1 MLKNK
6 LFAGAIFALALFVA
20 GTVSAAYTFP
30 NKIDTL
36 QEKKDVQTVLNMN
49 GANLTV
55 DGILGAKSISAIK
68 TFQGSKG
75 LEADGLIGPMT
86 RAALEAAS
94 VSGSVST
101 VPGCAA
107 GALFSATSGAAC
119 TTVSSTVPGCTAGAL
134 FSATTGAS
142 CATGVVTTPG
152 ATGVLTGTTDGSL
165 QATTSSFISSGITMK
180 KGETK
185 DVAAV
190 RLQALVGPVKV
201 SRVDVTFNT
210 RPWLLFSQVTLKD
223 NNGAILATKSLSSIA
238 DVTELTVGTLYQ
250 VRFDNLSY
258 IVTPG
263 TNADLAVSAT
273 VLSATDKITA
283 GMPVIVVGIPSLRTI
298 NAIGYS
304 ETIGFAGLNS
314 VFLSEAGSVASIY
327 TRISPASPIAG
338 QQVVSLTETT
348 PNAILGVFSLKSV
361 NTNSTLN
368 SLKVKINGTAAI
380 TSLVNTTTNNV
391 ATNFSNFRLFIGG
404 TQVAGGSLDATTG
417 IVTFSNL
424 SAPFAVDA
432 WTDLTIKADIAMNV
446 SGTVYAS
453 LDATV
458 PANIVATDVNY
469 NTSTVISNTANANTL
484 TLTVNSLTL
493 SAASA
498 TLGSAI
504 TNTNSTVGNNATYM
518 FTLTNN
524 SNNDLF
530 VSTTALSLLTMTS
543 SGSSTLA
550 SVIASPSSV
559 NGDLTI
565 ANGNATNV
573 SFAIPAGTAR
583 TFTVAGALRGTGT
596 TVTYAATAI
605 NYGITAASPTGLSI
619 ISGLSALSLTASY

>member
-1 MLKNK
+1 
-6 LFAGAIFALALFVA
+6 
-20 GTVSAAYTFP
+20 
-30 NKIDTL
+30 
-36 QEKKDVQTVLNMN
+36 
-49 GANLTV
+49 
-55 DGILGAKSISAIK
+55 
-68 TFQGSKG
+68 
-75 LEADGLIGPMT
+75 MT

-94 VSGSVST
+94 VAGGTVST
-101 VPGCAA
+101 VPGCSA

-152 ATGVLTGTTDGSL
+152 ATGVLTGSTDGSL

-223 NNGAILATKSLSSIA
+223 NNGAVLATKSLSGIN

-283 GMPVIVVGIPSLRTI
+283 GMPAIVVGIPSLRTI

-304 ETIGFAGLNS
+304 ETISFAGLNS
-314 VFLSEAGSVASIY
+314 VFLSQAGSIASIY

-361 NTNSTLN
+361 NTASTLN
-368 SLKVKINGTAAI
+368 SLKVKINGTAAA
-380 TSLVNTTTNNV
+380 TGAVGTANTV
-391 ATNFSNFRLFIGG
+391 STNFSNFRLFIGG
-404 TQVAGGSLDATTG
+404 TQVAGGSLEATTG
-417 IVTFSNL
+417 VVTFSNL
-424 SAPFAVDA
+424 STPFAVDA

-446 SGTVYAS
+446 AGTVWAS

-469 NTSTVISNTANANTL
+469 NTSTVVSNTANANTL
-484 TLTVNSLTL
+484 TLTVNSVTI
-493 SAASA
+493 SAATA

-504 TNTNSTVGNNATYM
+504 VQANVTTGYNATYA

-530 VSTTALSLLTMTS
+530 VSTTPANFVTMGTGTLS
-543 SGSSTLA
+543 
-550 SVIASPSSV
+550 SVIANPSQV
-559 NGDLTI
+559 NGDVAGT
-565 ANGNATNV
+565 

-583 TFTVAGALRGTGT
+583 TFTFAGAVRGAAGS
-596 TVTYAATAI
+596 TVTMAATAI
-605 NYGITAASPTGLSI
+605 NYGIASGTPTGLSI
-619 ISGLSALSLTASY
+619 ISGLSALSLTASF